1 MKKLLLF
8 ILTFN
13 IHLLIASNCIVINE
27 IHYNPDIDQGQEDA
41 DYEFVELFNRC
52 EDTVDVSGWSLYKHD
67 NCWGCHYDEIYTF
80 EHGYEILPHE
90 YVVLSHNSHY
100 YPGSLDWGD

>member
-1 MKKLLLF
+1 MIKLLLS

-13 IHLLIASNCIVINE
+13 INLLIASHCIVINE

-67 NCWGCHYDEIYTF
+67 N
-80 EHGYEILPHE
+80 
-90 YVVLSHNSHY
+90 LSLIHISEPTRPY
-100 YPGSLDWGD
+100 